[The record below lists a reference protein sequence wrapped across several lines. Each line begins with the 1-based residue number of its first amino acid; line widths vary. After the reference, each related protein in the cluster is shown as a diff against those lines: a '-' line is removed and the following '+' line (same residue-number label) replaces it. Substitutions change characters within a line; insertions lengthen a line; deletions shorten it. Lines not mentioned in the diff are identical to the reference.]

1 MLALLEIQAPL
12 INEHKQNKNI
22 KSALVRTMNGY
33 FTGV

>member
-1 MLALLEIQAPL
+1 MLALLEIQAL
-12 INEHKQNKNI
+12 INEHKQNI